1 MNIDW
6 QPLRD
11 IISSHQKFV
20 LSSHVRPDADALGS
34 ELAMAEFLRDQGKTV
49 QIVNPSASPAT
60 LEFLDPDNE
69 TLKLGDGA
77 TSEDV
82 LAADVHMVLDTSAWG
97 QLADVGKIFRNST
110 ATKVV
115 IDHHASSDDLGA
127 IEFKDVTCEATG
139 SLIYNFA
146 QSSGFEISQRAA
158 ERLFCAIA
166 TDTGWFRFPSTSGE
180 TMRIIGDL
188 VDLGAAPHKLYR
200 TLYERKSLAR
210 IRLSG
215 VLLERAQ
222 SVFGGRLTYTVTR
235 LDDFKKTGASPVDTE
250 DIVNECLTVKGTQ
263 AAFIAVEQQNGQVKF
278 SLRSRVPFNVSE
290 VAEQFGGGGH
300 HQASGA
306 MVAGSVDEAVDRVLA
321 AFESLLPQTSPD
333 DPEPDA
339 PPT

>member
-6 QPLRD
+6 QPLLD
-11 IISSHQKFV
+11 IIASNQKFV

-34 ELAMAEFLRDQGKTV
+34 ELAMAEFLRSQGKTV

-60 LEFLDPDNE
+60 LDFLDPENE
-69 TLKLGDGA
+69 ALKLGHGA
-77 TSEDV
+77 TSEDI
-82 LAADVHMVLDTSAWG
+82 LSADVHMVLDTSAWG
-97 QLADVGKIFRNST
+97 QLADVGKVFRNSD

-127 IEFKDVTCEATG
+127 IEFKDVKCEATG
-139 SLIYNFA
+139 SLVYKFA
-146 QSSGFEISQRAA
+146 QFAGIEISSRAA
-158 ERLFCAIA
+158 ERLYCAIA
-166 TDTGWFRFPSTSGE
+166 TDTGWFRFPSTTGE

-188 VDLGAAPHKLYR
+188 VDLGAAPYKLYR

-210 IRLSG
+210 IRLCG
-215 VLLERAQ
+215 VLLERVQ
-222 SVFGGRLTYTVTR
+222 SAFGGQLTYTVTR
-235 LDDFKKTGASPVDTE
+235 LEDFKKTGARPVDTE

-278 SLRSRVPFNVSE
+278 SLRSRLPFSVSE

-306 MVAGSVDEAVDRVLA
+306 MVNGPVDEAVARVLA
-321 AFESLLPQTSPD
+321 TFESLLPAAPPD
-333 DPEPDA
+333 DSEPDA